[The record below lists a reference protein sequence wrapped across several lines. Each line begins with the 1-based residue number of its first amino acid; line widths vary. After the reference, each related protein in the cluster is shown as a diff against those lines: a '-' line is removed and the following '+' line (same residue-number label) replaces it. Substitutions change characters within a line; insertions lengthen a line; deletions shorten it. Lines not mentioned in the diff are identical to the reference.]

1 MPPKHIHRYKG
12 VVTVP
17 QLQGCKGSRTTM
29 VSASHLS
36 NSHTLHAWRR
46 TLYAWSLHDEFSS
59 SPCVFRFAS
68 NVFLAPQHHRA
79 HQLFIHTAAAMAPM
93 TKKQMT
99 KPIASSMSTPMPS
112 AILSPHRNLNM
123 ASTLHWHADTCFE
136 RHPTF
141 YRPLPLVAQ
150 TGANWTVKCQFAP
163 FSTWCKVEHCG
174 EHGSSWSQALLCL
187 LGVILNTDRHAR
199 GARWL

>member
-29 VSASHLS
+29 VVQWCQH
-36 NSHTLHAWRR
+36 HTFPPLLLCKLCVVRCK
-46 TLYAWSLHDEFSS
+46 LVQLGGLHDEFSS

-99 KPIASSMSTPMPS
+99 KPIASSMSIPMPS
-112 AILSPHRNLNM
+112 AILSPHQNLNM

-141 YRPLPLVAQ
+141 YRSLVG
-150 TGANWTVKCQFAP
+150 TNGRKLSLLC
-163 FSTWCKVEHCG
+163 
-174 EHGSSWSQALLCL
+174 ALLRP
-187 LGVILNTDRHAR
+187 GRSI
-199 GARWL
+199 